1 VPADREKARARQ
13 RRYVAAHRKIVN
25 ARNAERDR
33 LNPEAKRERVRR
45 RRARLKGATV
55 ERVDY
60 RAILA
65 EHGHRCHLCEL
76 PIDGPI
82 DFDHVIPIS
91 KGGAHSADNI
101 RPSHPSCNRRKGA
114 AMPVASLE
122 REAA

>member
-1 VPADREKARARQ
+1 VPGDREKARARQ
-13 RRYVAAHRKIVN
+13 RRYVAAHRSIVN

-65 EHGHRCHLCEL
+65 EHGRLCHLCEL
-76 PIDGPI
+76 PIDGAI

-91 KGGAHSADNI
+91 KGGAHVADNI
-101 RPSHPSCNRRKGA
+101 RPSHPFCNRRKGA
-114 AMPVASLE
+114 TLPLVATE